1 MLTKIENINLSNN
14 ITKCKVSADNT
25 CGLLHA
31 LGEITP
37 ANVTSTPTPDETIG
51 SDDNDEPKV
60 FQSRHSRVNRNHQE
74 KVFSNLLVQIF
85 RSIHIATKEVY
96 MGSN

>member
-51 SDDNDEPKV
+51 SDDNDELSLPVTSFACKWKPPRKRKCSQV
-60 FQSRHSRVNRNHQE
+60 CLH
-74 KVFSNLLVQIF
+74 
-85 RSIHIATKEVY
+85 
-96 MGSN
+96 